1 MKKKF
6 VVLGVAALVSVVL
19 AATRMSTVS
28 LNGKPPDQEQ
38 RSKIATI
45 TSAPPSPCGPGLAA
59 QDLAGNCRA
68 RPNPTPGALE
78 AVSAPRQAM
87 AKTPAQAKPKPVK

>member
-6 VVLGVAALVSVVL
+6 VILGAAALASMILAVS
-19 AATRMSTVS
+19 RMPTVAVK
-28 LNGKPPDQEQ
+28 GKSADTEQ
-38 RSKIATI
+38 RSKIAII

-87 AKTPAQAKPKPVK
+87 AKTPAPAKPKPVK

>member
-6 VVLGVAALVSVVL
+6 VMLGVAALASVVL
-19 AATRMSTVS
+19 AAIRMSTVS
-28 LNGKPPDQEQ
+28 VNGKSADAEQ
-38 RSKIATI
+38 RSKIAII
-45 TSAPPSPCGPGLAA
+45 TTAPPSPCGPGLAA
-59 QDLAGNCRA
+59 QDLAGHCRA

-87 AKTPAQAKPKPVK
+87 AKTPAPAKPKPMK